1 MELSFD
7 SGRLIYDTN
16 ELREQVLNIL
26 GQRGKYVNSIAKE
39 IMRRNGFG
47 LKAAS
52 RSKFTHHEF
61 HSLTKRISMELSY
74 LTETGL
80 VRKEKRQK
88 GYIYRRKVP

>member
-16 ELREQVLNIL
+16 ELRKQVLNIL
-26 GQRGKYVNSIAKE
+26 GKRGRYVNSIAKE

-47 LKAAS
+47 FKAAS
-52 RSKFTHHEF
+52 RSKLTHHEF

-74 LTETGL
+74 LTEMGL
-80 VRKEKRQK
+80 VMRERHGK
-88 GYIYRRKVP
+88 GYVYRKI

>member
-7 SGRLIYDTN
+7 SGRLMIYDTN

-52 RSKFTHHEF
+52 HSKLTHHEF

-74 LTETGL
+74 LVAMGTVMRERHG
-80 VRKEKRQK
+80 K
-88 GYIYRRKVP
+88 GYVYRKI

>member
-16 ELREQVLNIL
+16 ELREQVLSIL

-39 IMRRNGFG
+39 IMKRNGFG

-52 RSKFTHHEF
+52 RSRLTHHEF

-80 VRKEKRQK
+80 VMREKHGK
-88 GYIYRRKVP
+88 GYVYRKI

>member
-26 GQRGKYVNSIAKE
+26 GRRGKYVNSIAKE

-52 RSKFTHHEF
+52 PSKLTDHEF

-80 VRKEKRQK
+80 VMRERHGK
-88 GYIYRRKVP
+88 GYVYRKI